1 MLPSVERTMKSH
13 SHRSLAVG
21 ALLFVLLLIH
31 VQSGYADATV
41 QAYPQPSIYPASS
54 VYSLKVNGT
63 NVPIV
68 NYTGDYDYAQLS
80 VSSGAATF
88 EVTALTQGSI
98 TSYGISPKKLN
109 ITGSTTG
116 NKLTFTLA
124 ANQYLILRINSL
136 KRLVICADAAETDV
150 PAASGAGIF
159 NVTNAPYN
167 ADNTGATVT
176 TAAIQNAINDAGAYG
191 STNGQ
196 GTVYV
201 PAGLYLSGN
210 LKFKSNMALYLQGG
224 AVIRCTGNPA
234 DYQTNQ
240 TFGPL
245 STGTWFLY
253 VTNGTNMKIYGRGT
267 VDANGDYMV
276 YSKNFAIN
284 TLMPINCTNFTAD
297 GVTFRDSGGW
307 AIIPCIA
314 ANVTFNNLK
323 ILNKL
328 SVGNS
333 DGIDVNCSQNV
344 GVSNVVAIG
353 LDDPFST
360 KTYTSIPW
368 PGANMKNSNI
378 VFDNCLAWTI
388 CYAFKVGQGVQQVQ
402 ESITFKNGV
411 AYDCAGAICVDHKNG
426 ANVVNNVTF
435 DTIDVE
441 RVSYIND
448 GHGAWAVLLV
458 QNGLGDGGGPSSNIL
473 IKNITVRDAGKT
485 GGFIKGLS
493 SYASIN
499 NITFDHVY
507 MPGSSAPASNLFQ
520 MVMTNT
526 AFYSNV
532 TILPAQAP
540 EPLLIQTQPSSKSLY
555 VQQTAQLTV
564 SAWGNPPLNYQ
575 WLVRSNASYM
585 NLADNIRISG
595 AQTPTLTISN
605 LAYTDE
611 TNYSVVVSDFTG
623 SVTSSVAMLTV
634 SPPLGPPQYV
644 TLSSVQPNVTPAV
657 DWDTGSYWSSGQPAS
672 TTAAAYPGSTFEI
685 LSGAAMRT
693 PASSSTAN
701 FPGGLLTLSGNGV
714 SGSASLGTIVLKG
727 ANPSTV
733 NFPHLVMNGGSIG
746 NGINNSGN
754 AVLGGWIE
762 VVTNSLISANNSG
775 SGGSVQLAAQLTGG
789 GAIEYRG
796 YSGTTFQSTWVCS
809 LNVSGPNN
817 TYTGTW
823 RVVRGT
829 LVGSGANALGT
840 NSITVDAAG
849 ALQTTYAI
857 NSPRSALTLNGRL
870 NLTHDHRFRAVT
882 VNGVALAVGQYSFAQ
897 LSAAYPANF
906 SASWVAQP
914 GATLTNASGSLLVG
928 LPPAPVAIV
937 PSWNGSQLT
946 LSWAGTGQLL
956 QATNLVGPWTTNAG
970 ATSPFIVSLVGPSTF
985 FRILAE

>member
-1 MLPSVERTMKSH
+1 MNSH
-13 SHRSLAVG
+13 FHRLFALS
-21 ALLFVLLLIH
+21 ALLLLLFRA
-31 VQSGYADATV
+31 QWGYAAASV
-41 QAYPQPSIYPASS
+41 QAYPQPAIYPTSS
-54 VYSLKVNGT
+54 VYALKVNGT

-68 NYTGDYDYAQLS
+68 NFTGDYDYAQLS
-80 VSSGAATF
+80 LSSGPATF
-88 EVTALTQGSI
+88 EVTAPTQGSI

-109 ITGSTTG
+109 IIGSPTG

-150 PAASGAGIF
+150 PTPSGAGIF

-167 ADNTGATVT
+167 ADNTGT
-176 TAAIQNAINDAGAYG
+176 TITTTAIQNAINDAGTYG
-191 STNGQ
+191 SINGQ
-196 GTVYV
+196 GIVYV

-210 LKFKSNMALYLQGG
+210 LKLKSNMALYLQGG
-224 AVIRCTGNPA
+224 SVLRCTGNPA
-234 DYQTNQ
+234 NYHTNQ

-245 STGTWFLY
+245 SSGTWFLY
-253 VTNGTNMKIYGRGT
+253 VTNGANMKIYGRGT

-276 YSKNFAIN
+276 YTKNFAVN
-284 TLMPINCTNFTAD
+284 TLMPINCTNFLAD

-314 ANVTFNNLK
+314 ANVTLNNLK

-344 GVSNVVAIG
+344 GISNVVAIG

-402 ESITFKNGV
+402 ENITFKNGV

-426 ANVVNNVTF
+426 ASIVNNVTF

-448 GHGAWAVLLV
+448 GHGAWAVFLV

-473 IKNITVRDAGKT
+473 VKNIIVRDVGKT

-493 SYASIN
+493 SHATIN
-499 NITFDHVY
+499 NITFDRVY
-507 MPGSSAPASNLFQ
+507 MSGSSTPASNLFQ

-532 TILPAQAP
+532 TILPVQSP
-540 EPLLIQTQPSSKSLY
+540 EPLLIQTHPVSQSLY
-555 VQQTAQLTV
+555 VQQTAQLSV

-575 WLVRSNASYM
+575 WLMRSNTGYV
-585 NLADNIRISG
+585 NLADDIRIWG
-595 AQTPTLTISN
+595 AQTPTLTLSN
-605 LAYTDE
+605 LAYTDA
-611 TNYSVVVSDFTG
+611 TNYVVVISDFTG
-623 SVTSSVAMLTV
+623 SVTSSVATLTV
-634 SPPLGPPQYV
+634 SPPLGPPQHI
-644 TLSSVQPNVTPAV
+644 TMSSVQPNVTPAV
-657 DWDTGSYWSSGQPAS
+657 DWETGSYWSSGQPAFAIAS
-672 TTAAAYPGSTFEI
+672 AYPGSTFEI
-685 LSGAAMRT
+685 LPGAAMRT
-693 PASSSTAN
+693 PATTSTAS
-701 FPGGLLTLSGNGV
+701 FPDGMLTVSGNGV

-754 AVLGGWIE
+754 AILSGWIE

-775 SGGSVQLAAQLTGG
+775 SGGSVQLMAQLTGG
-789 GAIEYRG
+789 GGIEYRA
-796 YSGTTFQSTWVCS
+796 YSGSTFQPTWVCS
-809 LNVSGPNN
+809 LNVSGLNN
-817 TYTGTW
+817 TYVGMW
-823 RVVRGT
+823 RAVRGT
-829 LVGSGANALGT
+829 LVGSAPNALGT
-840 NSITVDAAG
+840 NSITVDTAG

-857 NSPRSALTLNGRL
+857 NNPRGVLTLNGRL

-882 VNGVALAVGQYSFAQ
+882 VNGAALATGQYSFAQ
-897 LSAAYPANF
+897 LNAAYPANF
-906 SASWVAQP
+906 PSSWVAQP
-914 GATLTNASGSLLVG
+914 GAPTTNASGSLIVG
-928 LPPAPVAIV
+928 LPPVPATIV
-937 PSWNGSQLT
+937 PLQNGSQLT
-946 LSWAGTGQLL
+946 LSWNGGGKLL
-956 QATNLVGPWTTNAG
+956 QATNLDGAWTTNA
-970 ATSPFIVSLVGPSTF
+970 AAVSPYVVTTVGPAMF
-985 FRILAE
+985 FRVLSE